1 MKPLRVALIGTGFM
15 GKCHALAWRNLRA
28 VFGGAM
34 PEVRLEVL
42 AESDAGLAAQKAGEF
57 GFARASDDWR
67 AVVADPAVDLVSITT
82 PNGMHR
88 EMALAALGAGKH
100 VWCEKPMALTLA
112 DARAMAD
119 AASASGRVT
128 ALGYNYLQNPAIL
141 TARRLIEEG
150 VIGRIIDVRGA
161 VDEDYLAD
169 ADKPW
174 SWRMTLAEAGL
185 GTLGD
190 ITCHLVSLLTYLAG
204 PISEVVALTGVAHET
219 RPTGDGSGATG
230 RVENDDVAHALVRF
244 ASGVGGVLQ
253 SSRVAH
259 GRKNLIRIEIHGSG
273 GMITFDQ
280 ERLNELQLY
289 TADGPAET
297 RGFRTILTGP
307 QHAPY
312 GMFCPAPGHQLGFN
326 DLKVIEAA
334 NIVAAIGGRPAH
346 LVDFAAGFQIEA
358 VIHAIAR
365 SSIERRW
372 LAVAG

>member
-1 MKPLRVALIGTGFM
+1 MKPLRIALIGTGFM

-28 VFGGAM
+28 VFGAGI
-34 PEVRLEVL
+34 PDIHLEVL
-42 AESDAGLAAQKAGEF
+42 AESNSELAAQKAAEF
-57 GFARASDDWR
+57 GFARSTDDWR
-67 AVVADPAVDLVSITT
+67 AAVNDPVVDLVSITT

-88 EMALAALGAGKH
+88 EMAVAALNAGKH

-112 DARAMAD
+112 DAGVMA
-119 AASASGRVT
+119 AAAKEAGRVT

-141 TARRLIEEG
+141 TARRLIDEG
-150 VIGRIIDVRGA
+150 AIGRIIDVRGA

-169 ADKPW
+169 GGKPW

-190 ITCHLVSLLTYLAG
+190 ITCHLVSLLHYLVG
-204 PISEVVALTGVAHET
+204 PITEVAALTAVAHEN
-219 RPTGDGSGATG
+219 RPLADGGGATG
-230 RVENDDVAHALVRF
+230 VVENDDIAHALVRF

-259 GRKNLIRIEIHGSG
+259 GRKNLIRIEIHGSL
-273 GMITFDQ
+273 GMIVFDQ

-312 GMFCPAPGHQLGFN
+312 GLFCPAPGHQLGFN

-334 NIVAAIGGRPAH
+334 NIVAAIEGRPSH
-346 LVDFAAGFQIEA
+346 LIDFASGYRIEA
-358 VIHAIAR
+358 VIHAIAC
-365 SSIERRW
+365 SAQEQRW
-372 LAVAG
+372 LAVA